1 MHALINDP
9 LPKKS
14 YRHQLGPMI
23 HLSTTQKFDPLLL
36 INLENIKV
44 GQISFLNVATFKS
57 AQVPWTY
64 ILAVSFTSFLGI
76 KTLWSI
82 SKKIWPEWLPWVG
95 SWGKRNWELP
105 THQKY
110 IIVRF
115 SYMSCKNGQL
125 LWDIMFKTEI
135 FGSNMLLY
143 RFTLGGMWVMVKYRW
158 GMFYQTGIR
167 STSR

>member
-1 MHALINDP
+1 MTP

-64 ILAVSFTSFLGI
+64 FLKIECRYYIFVSALTGTLKIIHVSFRFWYFGKGHVL
-76 KTLWSI
+76 KTI
-82 SKKIWPEWLPWVG
+82 FRQNV
-95 SWGKRNWELP
+95 
-105 THQKY
+105 
-110 IIVRF
+110 
-115 SYMSCKNGQL
+115 SCWFEK
-125 LWDIMFKTEI
+125 
-135 FGSNMLLY
+135 
-143 RFTLGGMWVMVKYRW
+143 
-158 GMFYQTGIR
+158 
-167 STSR
+167 